1 MTKVSNRLSNRPVAA
16 KQMSSRLLQMHD
28 VHLKG
33 NLTVY
38 CGFKLGPQA
47 THVKRLNLKTLG
59 TLNPG
64 SSNPNSA
71 PRKKITAILN
81 KGMLANLD
89 IKILICDPL
98 DIAVQ

>member
-16 KQMSSRLLQMHD
+16 KQMSSKLLQMHD
-28 VHLKG
+28 IHLKG

-47 THVKRLNLKTLG
+47 THVERLNLKTLG

-64 SSNPNSA
+64 FSNPNSA

-98 DIAVQ
+98 DVAVQ